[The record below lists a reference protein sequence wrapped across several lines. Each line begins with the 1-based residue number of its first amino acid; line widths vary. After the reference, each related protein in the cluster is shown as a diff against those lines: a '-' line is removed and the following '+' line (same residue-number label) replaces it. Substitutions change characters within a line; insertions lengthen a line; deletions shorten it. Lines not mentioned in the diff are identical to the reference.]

1 MTEFGIIIRGQY
13 YLFFKYFIEIIEN
26 MSIIIYNVE
35 VTSQIPLRVVGIF
48 LLFTKEFY
56 IYSKAIENIEF
67 YNLFLH

>member
-1 MTEFGIIIRGQY
+1 M
-13 YLFFKYFIEIIEN
+13 IEN
-26 MSIIIYNVE
+26 MSIMIYNVE

-56 IYSKAIENIEF
+56 IFSKAIENMEL